1 MKRLL
6 QLSDLLKVDNCMY
19 TGESNYVLIG
29 DKEYQFVKGYLSW
42 NALRFYH
49 PKYRTTKNHPATYI
63 LQIPATGEVYVGSS
77 GKVGFRVC
85 THKASIRNKQHTNPG
100 LDKIVKEK
108 SLDDF
113 EVIVLFTDDRE
124 EAYDLEQ
131 LLADHYRPT
140 GRLLNKG
147 TDVRYVSK
155 GVKLSEEH
163 AAALLK
169 ANIGAKRSEE
179 GCVNISTGLKTAH
192 LDNPHYR
199 QRMSFVKKTN
209 QASIQQT
216 KDVLARKRQ
225 PVSVDGVVYQSLTE
239 AGTQSV
245 YSEAFIRRQLRKG
258 TNENIFWITEKRSPL
273 TGRKLS
279 DDVKKALSVTRK
291 SDPKLIGQFNSIRYL
306 VMKKIVLNGVLY
318 ESIADAARKTGIGE
332 STIRKKLTATKGSRD
347 GDVYVLNYERIRKS
361 AEH

>member
-1 MKRLL
+1 MKRILP
-6 QLSDLLKVDNCMY
+6 LSDLLKVDNCMY

-49 PKYRTTKNHPATYI
+49 PKYRTTKNHPAAYI

-77 GKVGFRVC
+77 GKVGFRVSS
-85 THKASIRNKQHTNPG
+85 HKTEIRNKQHTNPG
-100 LDKIVKEK
+100 LNKIVKEK

-113 EVIVLFTDDRE
+113 EVIVLFTDQRE

-131 LLADHYRPT
+131 LLADQYRPT

-179 GCVNISTGLKTAH
+179 ARANISSGLRKAH
-192 LDNPHYR
+192 LDNPQYR
-199 QRMSFVKKTN
+199 QRISFVKKTN
-209 QASIQQT
+209 QASVQQT
-216 KDVLARKRQ
+216 NDVLARKRQ
-225 PVSVDGVVYQSLTE
+225 PVSVDGVVYKSLTE
-239 AGTQSV
+239 AGIQSV
-245 YSEAFIRRQLRKG
+245 YSEAFLRRQLRKG
-258 TNENIFWITEKRSPL
+258 TSENIFYVTEKRSPL
-273 TGRKLS
+273 SGRKLS
-279 DDVKKALSVTRK
+279 DDVKKALSVKRK
-291 SDPKLIGQFNSIRYL
+291 SDPKLIGQLNSIRYL
-306 VMKKIVLNGVLY
+306 VMKKIFLNGVLY
-318 ESIADAARKTGIGE
+318 DSIMDAARKTGIGE
-332 STIRKKLTATKGSRD
+332 STIRKKLTMTKGSRD
-347 GDVYVLNYERIRKS
+347 GDVYILNYERKHKS
-361 AEH
+361 EGH